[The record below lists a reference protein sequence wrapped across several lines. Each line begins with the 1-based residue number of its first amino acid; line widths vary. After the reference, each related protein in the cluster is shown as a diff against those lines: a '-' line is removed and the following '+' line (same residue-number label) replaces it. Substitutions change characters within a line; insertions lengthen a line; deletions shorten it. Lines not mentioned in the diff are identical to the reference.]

1 MPRPLRDRVSIP
13 YLKGRR
19 LRFSPLCQT
28 FGGILM
34 QMSVLTIQMTDA
46 ARIGGR
52 GPAPHQLE
60 SQAKGRSECL
70 LTFSPLRKSW
80 L

>member
-34 QMSVLTIQMTDA
+34 QMSVLAIQMTDA

-60 SQAKGRSECL
+60 RAKLRGGRNVCL
-70 LTFSPLRKSW
+70 PFHL
-80 L
+80 